1 MSSCEVPKAVS
12 FSFSPVFTLLFF
24 FFFSFFFFFLV
35 FFFFF
40 FFFFFLACSYYTSV
54 YHAGLL
60 SQSLLGLQ
68 VLHS

>member
-12 FSFSPVFTLLFF
+12 FSFSPVFTLLF
-24 FFFSFFFFFLV
+24 